1 MWNGKLKKAV
11 EKLEFREI
19 PAPYK
24 DDSEERVYGLFKS
37 DGTKIGE
44 GRFTSSKFCG
54 KAWYLRDICILREFE
69 RRGYGSKL
77 LELTCA
83 KMWNIEK
90 KDIVLSVPGSTIAED
105 GFDRYQWY
113 KRHGFTG
120 SRDFMTRKPCA
131 FSNLNYLCNLFFN
144 IKEI

>member
-1 MWNGKLKKAV
+1 MESFRKLL

-44 GRFTSSKFCG
+44 STFTSSRFG
-54 KAWYLRDICILREFE
+54 IKAWYLRDIYILPEFK

-77 LELTCA
+77 LVVYHS
-83 KMWNIEK
+83 
-90 KDIVLSVPGSTIAED
+90 D
-105 GFDRYQWY
+105 FDRLDKDLRESIFERINQETELN
-113 KRHGFTG
+113 HG
-120 SRDFMTRKPCA
+120 S
-131 FSNLNYLCNLFFN
+131 
-144 IKEI
+144 